1 LKKTLEKG
9 GSVLK
14 DAGEKK
20 EHAQDSI
27 NASIQKITSP
37 LDKTQSQLDGALN
50 KIDEPFEALENKQ
63 MQAKM
68 AVQAS
73 KEKAETAKK
82 LFHVKE
88 LMHQESKSK
97 LDGVMNSA
105 KSRADRAKSSI
116 EDRQQKFQNLGK
128 LVEDLKEKIR
138 SMSEGAKLPGNI
150 KGGEGT

>member
-1 LKKTLEKG
+1 MKKTLEKG

-14 DAGEKK
+14 DAQDKK
-20 EHAQDSI
+20 ECAKDSI
-27 NASIQKITSP
+27 NNGIQKVTSP
-37 LDKTQSQLDGALN
+37 LDKMQSQLDEAMN
-50 KIDEPFEALENKQ
+50 KIDEPFESLENKQ

-73 KEKAETAKK
+73 KEKA
-82 LFHVKE
+82 
-88 LMHQESKSK
+88 ESKSK

-128 LVEDLKEKIR
+128 LIEDLKEKIR
-138 SMSEGAKLPGNI
+138 SMSEGAKVPENI
-150 KGGEGT
+150 KEGGT

>member
-1 LKKTLEKG
+1 MKKTLEKG

-14 DAGEKK
+14 DAQDKK
-20 EHAQDSI
+20 ECAKDSI
-27 NASIQKITSP
+27 NNGIQKVTSP
-37 LDKTQSQLDGALN
+37 LDKMQSQLDEAMN
-50 KIDEPFEALENKQ
+50 KIDEPFESLENKQ

-73 KEKAETAKK
+73 KEKAEAAKK
-82 LFHVKE
+82 LLNAKE
-88 LMHQESKSK
+88 LLHQESKSK

-128 LVEDLKEKIR
+128 LIEDLKEKIR
-138 SMSEGAKLPGNI
+138 SMSEGAKVPENI
-150 KGGEGT
+150 KEGGT